1 MDLGLRDRVAIV
13 GGASEGIGRA
23 TAAMLAQEGCRVVLA
38 ARRQEA
44 LDLAKEM
51 IELSA
56 RAGGADASVLAV
68 PCDMSS
74 NADIKRLIVRTVA
87 EFGGIDIVVNN
98 AGGPPFGSFDR
109 HDDDAW
115 RKAIDTN
122 LMSVI
127 WMTRE
132 ALPHLKRSDQARII
146 NITSTAVKEPIEG
159 LILSNT
165 VRAGTTGLA
174 KTLSKELGP
183 LGITVNNVAPG
194 TTLTDRIRPLI
205 EAQANAEGRSFDDVR
220 DERAR
225 RIPVQRIGEAED
237 VAAMIVFLASAQAR
251 QITGQTIVVDGG
263 AGAAIVSDAFAAP

>member
-23 TAAMLAQEGCRVVLA
+23 TAKLLALEGCRVVLA
-38 ARRQEA
+38 ARRESTLEGA
-44 LDLAKEM
+44 VTMIRTLMKNTAGVDATLLA
-51 IELSA
+51 
-56 RAGGADASVLAV
+56 AV
-68 PCDMSS
+68 CDMSS
-74 NADIKRLIVRTVA
+74 EADIKRLVARTVA

-122 LMSVI
+122 LMSVV

-132 ALPHLKRSDQARII
+132 ALPHLKASGQARII

-183 LGITVNNVAPG
+183 LGITVNSVAPG
-194 TTLTDRIRPLI
+194 WTLTDRMRPLI
-205 EAQANAEGRSFDDVR
+205 EAQAKAEGRPFDEVR
-220 DERAR
+220 EERAR

-251 QITGQTIVVDGG
+251 QITGQTIMVDGG
-263 AGAAIVSDAFAAP
+263 AGASTL

>member
-23 TAAMLAQEGCRVVLA
+23 TAKLLAVEGCRVVMA
-38 ARRQEA
+38 ARRERA
-44 LDLAKEM
+44 LDNAAEM
-51 IELSA
+51 LRNLLRNTTGTEPTI
-56 RAGGADASVLAV
+56 VAV

-74 NADIKRLIVRTVA
+74 QADVKRLVARTVA

-98 AGGPPFGSFDR
+98 AGGPPFGRFEQ
-109 HDDDAW
+109 HDDEAW

-122 LMSVI
+122 LMSVV
-127 WMTRE
+127 WTTRE
-132 ALPHLKRSDQARII
+132 ALLYLKQSDQARII

-159 LILSNT
+159 LVLSNS
-165 VRAGTTGLA
+165 VRMATTGLA

-183 LGITVNNVAPG
+183 SGITVNNVAPG
-194 TTLTDRIRPLI
+194 TTLTDRIRPII
-205 EAQANAEGRSFDDVR
+205 EAQAKAEGRPFNEVR

-237 VAAMIVFLASAQAR
+237 VAAMIVFLASARAR
-251 QITGQTIVVDGG
+251 QISGQTIVVDGG
-263 AGAAIVSDAFAAP
+263 ASASAL

>member
-23 TAAMLAQEGCRVVLA
+23 TAKMLAMEGCRVVLA
-38 ARRQEA
+38 ARR
-44 LDLAKEM
+44 DLALETAAEM
-51 IELSA
+51 LRLSV
-56 RAGGADASVLAV
+56 RDKTGTDAPIVAAV
-68 PCDMSS
+68 CDMSS
-74 NADIKRLIVRTVA
+74 QADIKRLVAKTVA

-98 AGGPPFGSFDR
+98 AGGPPFGRFEQ

-122 LMSVI
+122 LMSVV

-132 ALPHLKRSDQARII
+132 ALPHLRQSDQARII

-165 VRAGTTGLA
+165 VRSGTTGLA

-194 TTLTDRIRPLI
+194 WTLTDRMRPII
-205 EAQANAEGRSFDDVR
+205 EAQAKAEGRPFDEVR
-220 DERAR
+220 AERAR
-225 RIPVQRIGEAED
+225 RIPVQRIGEADD

-251 QITGQTIVVDGG
+251 QISGQTIMVDGG
-263 AGAAIVSDAFAAP
+263 AGAASL

>member
-23 TAAMLAQEGCRVVLA
+23 TAKLLALEGCRVVLA
-38 ARRQEA
+38 ARREPA
-44 LDLAKEM
+44 LENAAKMLRNLLKNTTGTEP
-51 IELSA
+51 
-56 RAGGADASVLAV
+56 VLLTAA
-68 PCDMSS
+68 CDMSS
-74 NADIKRLIVRTVA
+74 QADIKRLVTRTVA

-98 AGGPPFGSFDR
+98 AGGPPFGGFEQ

-122 LMSVI
+122 LMSVV
-127 WMTRE
+127 WMTCA
-132 ALPHLKRSDQARII
+132 ALPHLKTSDQARII
-146 NITSTAVKEPIEG
+146 NITSTAVKEPIDG

-165 VRAGTTGLA
+165 VRSGTTGLA

-183 LGITVNNVAPG
+183 MGITVNNVAPG
-194 TTLTDRIRPLI
+194 WTLTDRMRPII
-205 EAQANAEGRSFDDVR
+205 EAQATAEGRTFGEVR
-220 DERAR
+220 EERAR

-251 QITGQTIVVDGG
+251 QISGQTIIVDGG
-263 AGAAIVSDAFAAP
+263 AGAASL

>member
-23 TAAMLAQEGCRVVLA
+23 TAKLLAAEGCRVVMA
-38 ARRQEA
+38 ARREA
-44 LDLAKEM
+44 ALERAAEM
-51 IELSA
+51 LRLRA
-56 RAGGADASVLAV
+56 RNHDGATPAILTV

-74 NADIKRLIVRTVA
+74 QADIKRRVARTVA

-98 AGGPPFGSFDR
+98 AGGPPLGRFEQHGDE
-109 HDDDAW
+109 AW

-122 LMSVI
+122 LMSVV
-127 WMTRE
+127 WMVRE

-165 VRAGTTGLA
+165 VRLGTTGLA

-183 LGITVNNVAPG
+183 AGITVNNVGPG
-194 TTLTDRIRPLI
+194 LTMTDRIRPII
-205 EAQANAEGRSFDDVR
+205 EAQAKAEGRAFDDVR

-225 RIPVQRIGEAED
+225 RIPVGRIGEPED
-237 VAAMIVFLASAQAR
+237 VAAIIVFLASAQAR
-251 QITGQTIVVDGG
+251 QISGQTILVDGG
-263 AGAAIVSDAFAAP
+263 ASAGVM